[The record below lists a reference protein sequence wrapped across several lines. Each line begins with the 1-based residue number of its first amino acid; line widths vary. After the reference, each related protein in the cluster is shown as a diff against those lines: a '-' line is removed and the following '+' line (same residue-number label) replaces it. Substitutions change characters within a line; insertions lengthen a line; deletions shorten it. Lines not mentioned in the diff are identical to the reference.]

1 MHRSFETN
9 NRGVSYPKR
18 GWTVNNNLKVNA
30 GSGGCQRPLPGSK
43 LSRLLPN
50 KLKSFELLFKVL
62 PAVCLSLLTFKY
74 LTKYDRCRVLESS
87 TFCCCQLFLFFSGCG
102 GGSGGER
109 RLDNRVV
116 GGLIAICLV
125 LKEFGCLF
133 LLFSNPRI
141 PLLKLPYIRSL

>member
-1 MHRSFETN
+1 M
-9 NRGVSYPKR
+9 
-18 GWTVNNNLKVNA
+18 NA
-30 GSGGCQRPLPGSK
+30 GSDGCQRPLLGSK

-62 PAVCLSLLTFKY
+62 PAVCLSLLLSNTLQSRIAVEF
-74 LTKYDRCRVLESS
+74 LSRA
-87 TFCCCQLFLFFSGCG
+87 LFVVVSCFSFLVEG
-102 GGSGGER
+102 GGEGCGGER